1 MKAMRLHTRIAALV
15 VLVVLATQVL
25 TFIAVQVATER
36 SVKAQLGEELQIG
49 ERVWQRINVRRD
61 EQLLQSAS
69 VLADDFG
76 FRAAVASGDVP
87 TMQSAL
93 RNHAARM
100 SAQTAVLLS
109 PDGEFLTGLADL
121 PQAEQLRAVQALL
134 QQAQRDGHAVGVVAL
149 DQRIVRLAVVQ
160 VLAPNRVGWIAIG
173 NESGDGL
180 AQDFR
185 TTTGLDATF
194 FTDGPPVRV
203 LASTLEP
210 AARSEFPQQLPAAEA
225 GQGEAIP
232 LTLADAR
239 YLVKLQSIQGDSHV
253 RVALQASL
261 DRAVAPYRILKLRIL
276 LLAGLATAAAIG
288 VAIFLARSVSKPVA
302 QLVQAARRI
311 QRGDYHTAVQVP
323 PGRELAELADSF
335 GRMQQQIASR
345 EQHIL
350 HQARHDALTGLPN
363 RIWLLERLQQVVEQT
378 VASGVTAAVLILDL
392 ERFKELNDSLG
403 HDFADQVLVE
413 AGRRL
418 AEVVQE
424 PNVVGRLGSDEF
436 MVVVAQADMTSVQQ
450 DAQRLLL
457 QLRRPLALPQA
468 RIQLEASIGIAL
480 IPEHGADPDTL
491 LRRADIAR
499 RQGGNVI
506 TIGASSVYRL
516 GQDEQHLRRL
526 RLTGDLRQAIASN
539 ELTLR
544 FQPKIC
550 LRSDRVEQVEVL
562 VRWHHPVLGP
572 IGPDEFI
579 PLAEHSGVIHPLT
592 RYVLDEA
599 LRCQAQWRSQGL
611 ELGMAINLSALDLSD
626 PGLPDYVRGRLE
638 HHAVAAERVT
648 LELTESALMRDVE
661 FALHMLHQLRSVGV
675 RLSIDDF
682 GTGYSSLAQLKRMP
696 VNELKIDKSF
706 VMQLA
711 EGTDDAFIVRS
722 TIDLGH
728 NLGLSVIAEGVE
740 NATALGLL
748 RSYGCDM
755 VQGYLYAPPLEEVP
769 FVAWCMRQL
778 DLGQLDLVPAAQAG
792 AQR

>member
-1 MKAMRLHTRIAALV
+1 MKAMRLHTRIAALL
-15 VLVVLATQVL
+15 VLVVLGTQAL

-36 SVKAQLGEELQIG
+36 SVKAQLGEELLIG
-49 ERVWQRINVRRD
+49 ERVWQRINQRRD

-100 SAQTAVLLS
+100 DAQTAVLLS
-109 PDGEFLTGLADL
+109 PEGDFLTGLADL

-134 QQAQRDGHAVGVVAL
+134 QQAQHDGRAVGVVAL
-149 DQRIVRLAVVQ
+149 DQHVVRLAVVQ
-160 VLAPNRVGWIAIG
+160 VLAPSRVGWIAIG
-173 NESGDGL
+173 NESGDSL

-185 TTTGLDATF
+185 STTGLDATF
-194 FTDGPPVRV
+194 FIDGAPPRV

-210 AARSEFPQQLPAAEA
+210 AERMEFAQQLRTAEHA
-225 GQGEAIP
+225 QGAAIP
-232 LTLADAR
+232 LTLGDSR
-239 YLVKLQSIQGDSHV
+239 YLVKLQSIQGDTRV

-261 DRAVAPYRILKLRIL
+261 DRAVAPYRTLKLRIL
-276 LLAGLATAAAIG
+276 LLAGLATAAALG
-288 VAIFLARSVSKPVA
+288 VSIFLARSVSKPVA
-302 QLVQAARRI
+302 LLVQAARRI
-311 QRGDYHTAVQVP
+311 QRGDYHTTVQLP

-335 GRMQQQIASR
+335 GRMQQQIATR

-363 RIWLLERLQQVVEQT
+363 RIWLLEQLQQVVDQT
-378 VASGVTAAVLILDL
+378 VASGGTAAVLILDL

-418 AEVVQE
+418 AEVVQA
-424 PNVVGRLGSDEF
+424 PNIVGRLGSDEF
-436 MVVVAQADMTSVQQ
+436 MVVVAHADPATVQEE
-450 DAQRLLL
+450 AQRLLL
-457 QLRRPLALPQA
+457 QLRSPLALPQA

-499 RQGGNVI
+499 GQVGD
-506 TIGASSVYRL
+506 TASGASVYRL

-526 RLTGDLRQAIASN
+526 RLTGDLRQAIGGN

-544 FQPKIC
+544 FQPKIS
-550 LRSDRVEQVEVL
+550 LRTDQVEQVEVL

-592 RYVLDEA
+592 RFVLDEA
-599 LRCQAQWRSQGL
+599 LHCQSQWRAQGL

-626 PGLPDYVRGRLE
+626 PGLPDFVRGCLQR
-638 HHAVAAERVT
+638 HAVPASSVT

-661 FALHMLHQLRSVGV
+661 FALHMLHQLRNVGV
-675 RLSIDDF
+675 RLSVDDF

-740 NATALGLL
+740 NDTALALL
-748 RSYGCDM
+748 RGYGCDM
-755 VQGYLYAPPLEEVP
+755 VQGYLYSPPLEEKP
-769 FVAWCMRQL
+769 LLAWCMRQL
-778 DLGQLDLVPAAQAG
+778 GRSPAAQAG
-792 AQR
+792 GQR

>member
-1 MKAMRLHTRIAALV
+1 MRAMRLHTRIAVLL
-15 VLVVLATQVL
+15 VLVLLATQGA
-25 TFIAVQVATER
+25 TFIAVQVATDR
-36 SVKAQLGEELQIG
+36 SVRAQLDEELEIG
-49 ERVWQRINVRRD
+49 ERVWQRINTRRD

-76 FRAAVASGDVP
+76 FRAAVTSGDVP

-100 SAQTAVLLS
+100 SAQTALLLA

-121 PQAEQLRAVQALL
+121 PQAQQLRAVQALL
-134 QQAQRDGHAVGVVAL
+134 QRAQRDGRAVGVVAL
-149 DQRIVRLAVVQ
+149 EGQIVRLAVVQ

-185 TTTGLDATF
+185 STTGLDASF
-194 FTDGPPVRV
+194 FIAGRPAQV

-210 AARSEFPQQLPAAEA
+210 AARAQFAQQLSLATPSAA
-225 GQGEAIP
+225 GAIP
-232 LTLADAR
+232 FTLDGAR
-239 YLVKLQSIQGDSHV
+239 YLVKLQAVQGDGQV

-261 DRAVAPYRILKLRIL
+261 DRAIAPYQVLKLRIL
-276 LLAGLATAAAIG
+276 LLAGLATAAALG
-288 VAIFLARSVSKPVA
+288 VAILLARSISKPVA

-311 QRGDYHTAVQVP
+311 QRGDYHTALQVP
-323 PGRELAELADSF
+323 PGRELAELANSF
-335 GRMQQQIASR
+335 GHMQQQIASR
-345 EQHIL
+345 EQRIL

-363 RIWLLERLQQVVEQT
+363 RSWLLERLRQVVVQT
-378 VASGVTAAVLILDL
+378 VASGESAAVLILDL

-413 AGRRL
+413 VGRRL
-418 AEVVQE
+418 ADVVQE
-424 PNVVGRLGSDEF
+424 PHLVGRLGSDEF
-436 MVVVAQADMTSVQQ
+436 MVVMAQADAASVQQ

-457 QLRRPLALPQA
+457 QLRNPLSLPQA
-468 RIQLEASIGIAL
+468 RIQLEARIGIAL
-480 IPEHGADPDTL
+480 VPDHGDDADTL
-491 LRRADIAR
+491 LRRAHIAR
-499 RQGGNVI
+499 RQAGETGSA
-506 TIGASSVYRL
+506 ASIYRM
-516 GQDEQHLRRL
+516 GEDEQHLRRL
-526 RLTGDLRQAIASN
+526 RLTGDLRQAIAGN

-544 FQPKIC
+544 FQPKIS
-550 LRSDRVEQVEVL
+550 LRNDRVEQVEVL

-579 PLAEHSGVIHPLT
+579 PLAEHSGVIHALT
-592 RYVLDEA
+592 RFVLDDA
-599 LRCQAQWRSQGL
+599 LRCLARWRRQGL
-611 ELGMAINLSALDLSD
+611 QLGMAINLSALDLSD

-638 HHAVAAERVT
+638 HHAVPARHVT

-661 FALHMLHQLRSVGV
+661 FALHMLHQLRNVGV

-696 VNELKIDKSF
+696 VDELKIDKSF

-711 EGTDDAFIVRS
+711 EATDDAFIVRS

-740 NATALGLL
+740 NAAAVTLL
-748 RSYGCDM
+748 RGWGCDM
-755 VQGYLYAPPLEEVP
+755 VQGYLYSPPLEEAP
-769 FVAWCMRQL
+769 LVAWCKRQL
-778 DLGQLDLVPAAQAG
+778 EAATTVQAG
-792 AQR
+792 VAQ

>member
-1 MKAMRLHTRIAALV
+1 MRAMRLHTRIAALV
-15 VLVVLATQVL
+15 VLVVLGTQAL
-25 TFIAVQVATER
+25 TFVAVQMATER
-36 SVKAQLGEELQIG
+36 SVKAQLGEELLIG
-49 ERVWQRINVRRD
+49 ERVWQRVNLRRD

-100 SAQTAVLLS
+100 DAPTALLLA
-109 PDGEFLTGLADL
+109 PDGQFLTGLEDL
-121 PQAEQLRAVQALL
+121 PQAEQLRAVQTLL
-134 QQAQRDGHAVGVVAL
+134 LQAQRDGRAVGLVAL
-149 DQRIVRLAVVQ
+149 DRRVVRLAVVQ
-160 VLAPNRVGWIAIG
+160 VLAPNPVGWIAIG
-173 NESGDGL
+173 NESGEVIV
-180 AQDFR
+180 QDFR
-185 TTTGLDATF
+185 TITGLDATF
-194 FTDGPPVRV
+194 INDASPPRV
-203 LASTLEP
+203 LASTMEP
-210 AARSEFPQQLPAAEA
+210 AVRRDFAQQLRSIEIAPDLAM
-225 GQGEAIP
+225 P
-232 LTLADAR
+232 LTLERSR
-239 YLVKLQSIQGDSHV
+239 YLLKLQPVQGDRHV
-253 RVALQASL
+253 QVVLQASL
-261 DRAVAPYRILKLRIL
+261 DRAMAPYQALKLRIL
-276 LLAGLATAAAIG
+276 LLAGLATAAALG
-288 VAIFLARSVSKPVA
+288 VAVFLARSVSKPVA

-311 QRGDYHTAVQVP
+311 QQGDYQTAVQVP
-323 PGRELAELADSF
+323 AGRELGELAHSF
-335 GRMQQQIASR
+335 GSMQQQIASR
-345 EQHIL
+345 EQRIL

-363 RIWLLERLQQVVEQT
+363 RLWLLEQLRQVVDQT
-378 VASGVTAAVLILDL
+378 VASDGTAAVLILDL

-413 AGRRL
+413 VGHRL
-418 AEVVQE
+418 AEVVQS

-436 MVVVAQADMTSVQQ
+436 MVVVAQADASTVQQ

-480 IPEHGADPDTL
+480 IPEHGEDPDTL

-499 RQGGNVI
+499 RQIDNTAAV
-506 TIGASSVYRL
+506 GASVYRM

-526 RLTGDLRQAIASN
+526 RLTGDLRQAIGDN

-550 LRSDRVEQVEVL
+550 LRTDRVEQVEVL
-562 VRWHHPVLGP
+562 VRWHHPGLGP

-592 RYVLDEA
+592 RFVLDHA
-599 LRCQAQWRSQGL
+599 LRCQAQWRAQGL

-626 PGLPDYVRGRLE
+626 PGLPDYVRARLE
-638 HHAVAAERVT
+638 QYAVPAQSVT

-661 FALHMLHQLRSVGV
+661 SALHMLHQLRSVGV

-728 NLGLSVIAEGVE
+728 KLGLSVIAEGVE
-740 NATALGLL
+740 NDAALTLL
-748 RSYGCDM
+748 RGYGCDM
-755 VQGYLYAPPLEEVP
+755 VQGYLYAPPLEQAAL
-769 FVAWCMRQL
+769 VAWCLRQL
-778 DLGQLDLVPAAQAG
+778 GTSASAQVGAG
-792 AQR
+792 R

>member
-1 MKAMRLHTRIAALV
+1 MRSMRLHTRIAALL
-15 VLVVLATQVL
+15 VLVVLATQAL
-25 TFIAVQVATER
+25 TFFAVQVATER
-36 SVKAQLGEELQIG
+36 SVKAQLGEELEIG
-49 ERVWQRINVRRD
+49 QGVWQRINVRRD
-61 EQLLQSAS
+61 EQLLQSAL

-100 SAQTAVLLS
+100 SAQTALLLS
-109 PDGEFLTGLADL
+109 PDGEFLTGLADV

-134 QQAQRDGHAVGVVAL
+134 QQAQRDGRAVGVVAL

-160 VLAPNRVGWIAIG
+160 VLAPNRVGWIGIG

-185 TTTGLDATF
+185 STTGLDATF
-194 FTDGPPVRV
+194 FTDGPPLRV
-203 LASTLEP
+203 LASTMAP
-210 AARSEFPQQLPAAEA
+210 SARAEFAQQLAAAKKLPAVS
-225 GQGEAIP
+225 IP
-232 LTLADAR
+232 LTLGQSR
-239 YLVKLQSIQGDSHV
+239 YLVRLQAIQGDSHM

-261 DRAVAPYRILKLRIL
+261 DRVVAPYRVLKLRIL
-276 LLAGLATAAAIG
+276 LLAGLATVAALV

-311 QRGDYHTAVQVP
+311 QRGDYYTAVQVP

-335 GRMQQQIASR
+335 GRMQHQIASR

-363 RIWLLERLQQVVEQT
+363 RIWLLERLKEVVEQT
-378 VASGVTAAVLILDL
+378 VAAGGTAAVLILDL

-418 AEVVQE
+418 VEVVQE
-424 PNVVGRLGSDEF
+424 PNLVGRLGSDEF
-436 MVVVAQADMTSVQQ
+436 MVVVAQADAVSVQQ

-457 QLRRPLALPQA
+457 QLRRPLVLPQA

-499 RQGGNVI
+499 RQVG
-506 TIGASSVYRL
+506 TTSAIGASVYRL

-526 RLTGDLRQAIASN
+526 RLTGDLRQAIGAN

-550 LRSDRVEQVEVL
+550 LRSDQVEQVEVL

-579 PLAEHSGVIHPLT
+579 PLAEHAGVIHPLT
-592 RYVLDEA
+592 RFVLDEA
-599 LRCQAQWRSQGL
+599 LRCQAQWREQGL
-611 ELGMAINLSALDLSD
+611 VLGMAINLSALDLSD
-626 PGLPDYVRGRLE
+626 PGLPDFVRGRLE
-638 HHAVAAERVT
+638 HHAVPAQSVT
-648 LELTESALMRDVE
+648 LELTESA
-661 FALHMLHQLRSVGV
+661 
-675 RLSIDDF
+675 
-682 GTGYSSLAQLKRMP
+682 
-696 VNELKIDKSF
+696 
-706 VMQLA
+706 
-711 EGTDDAFIVRS
+711 
-722 TIDLGH
+722 
-728 NLGLSVIAEGVE
+728 
-740 NATALGLL
+740 
-748 RSYGCDM
+748 
-755 VQGYLYAPPLEEVP
+755 
-769 FVAWCMRQL
+769 
-778 DLGQLDLVPAAQAG
+778 
-792 AQR
+792 

>member
-1 MKAMRLHTRIAALV
+1 MKAMRLHTRIAALL
-15 VLVVLATQVL
+15 VLVVLATQAL
-25 TFIAVQVATER
+25 TFIAVQLATER
-36 SVKAQLGEELQIG
+36 SVKVQLGEELQIG

-61 EQLLQSAS
+61 EQLMQSAS

-109 PDGEFLTGLADL
+109 PDGEFLTGLADV

-134 QQAQRDGHAVGVVAL
+134 QQAQLDGRAVGVVAL
-149 DQRIVRLAVVQ
+149 DQHIVRLAVVQ
-160 VLAPNRVGWIAIG
+160 VLAPSRVGWIAIG

-185 TTTGLDATF
+185 STTGLDATF

-210 AARSEFPQQLPAAEA
+210 AALAEFAQQLPSAEKVHAAS
-225 GQGEAIP
+225 IP
-232 LTLADAR
+232 LTLGQSR
-239 YLVKLQSIQGDSHV
+239 YLVKLQSIQGGHV

-261 DRAVAPYRILKLRIL
+261 DRAVAPYRTLKLRIL
-276 LLAGLATAAAIG
+276 LLAGLATAAALG

-311 QRGDYHTAVQVP
+311 QRGDYDTAVQVP

-363 RIWLLERLQQVVEQT
+363 RIWLLERLKQVVEQT
-378 VASGVTAAVLILDL
+378 VASGGTAAVMILDL

-418 AEVVQE
+418 VDVVQE
-424 PNVVGRLGSDEF
+424 PNLVGRLGSDEF
-436 MVVVAQADMTSVQQ
+436 MVVVTQADAASVQQ

-457 QLRRPLALPQA
+457 QLRRPLVLPQA

-499 RQGGNVI
+499 RQVSDAT
-506 TIGASSVYRL
+506 TIGVSVYRMGL
-516 GQDEQHLRRL
+516 DERHLRRL
-526 RLTGDLRQAIASN
+526 RLTGDLRQAIGGN

-550 LRSDRVEQVEVL
+550 LRTDHVEQVEVL
-562 VRWHHPVLGP
+562 VRWQHPVLGP

-592 RYVLDEA
+592 RFVLDEA
-599 LRCQAQWRSQGL
+599 LRCQAQWRKQGL

-626 PGLPDYVRGRLE
+626 PGLPDFVRDRLE
-638 HHAVAAERVT
+638 QHAVPAQSIT

-661 FALHMLHQLRSVGV
+661 SALHMLHQLRSVGV

-740 NATALGLL
+740 NATALALL
-748 RSYGCDM
+748 RTYGCDM
-755 VQGYLYAPPLEEVP
+755 VQGYLYAPPLEDAP
-769 FVAWCMRQL
+769 LVAWCMRQL
-778 DLGQLDLVPAAQAG
+778 GMTPAAHAG

>member
-1 MKAMRLHTRIAALV
+1 MRAMRLHTRIAVLL
-15 VLVVLATQVL
+15 VLVVLATQAL
-25 TFIAVQVATER
+25 TFIAVQLATDR

-49 ERVWQRINVRRD
+49 ERVWQRINLRRD

-134 QQAQRDGHAVGVVAL
+134 QQAQRDGRAVGVVAL
-149 DQRIVRLAVVQ
+149 NQQIVRLAVVQ
-160 VLAPNRVGWIAIG
+160 VLAPSRVGWIAIG
-173 NESGDGL
+173 NESGEGL

-194 FTDGPPVRV
+194 FTDGPPVHV

-210 AARSEFPQQLPAAEA
+210 PARAEFAQQLPTAERTQAA
-225 GQGEAIP
+225 AIA
-232 LTLADAR
+232 LTLGQSR
-239 YLVKLQSIQGDSHV
+239 YLVKLQPIQGDSHV

-261 DRAVAPYRILKLRIL
+261 DRAIAPYRILKLRIL
-276 LLAGLATAAAIG
+276 LLAGLATAAALG

-311 QRGDYHTAVQVP
+311 QRGDYQTAVDVP

-363 RIWLLERLQQVVEQT
+363 RLWLLERLKEVVEHT
-378 VASGVTAAVLILDL
+378 VASGGTAAVLILDL

-418 AEVVQE
+418 ADVVHA
-424 PNVVGRLGSDEF
+424 PNLVGRLGSDEF
-436 MVVVAQADMTSVQQ
+436 MVVVAQADANSVQL

-499 RQGGNVI
+499 RQVGDVT
-506 TIGASSVYRL
+506 TIGASVYRM

-526 RLTGDLRQAIASN
+526 RLTGDLRQAIGGN

-550 LRSDRVEQVEVL
+550 LRTDRVEQVEVL
-562 VRWHHPVLGP
+562 VRWHHPTLGP

-592 RYVLDEA
+592 RFVLDEA
-599 LRCQAQWRSQGL
+599 LRCQAHWRAQGL

-626 PGLPDYVRGRLE
+626 PGLPDYVRARLE
-638 HHAVAAERVT
+638 QHAVPAQSVT

-661 FALHMLHQLRSVGV
+661 SALHMLHQLRGVGV

-740 NATALGLL
+740 NTTALGLL
-748 RSYGCDM
+748 RGYGCDM
-755 VQGYLYAPPLEEVP
+755 VQGYLYAPPLEEAP
-769 FVAWCMRQL
+769 LVAWCMRQL
-778 DLGQLDLVPAAQAG
+778 GMPSAAHAG
-792 AQR
+792 MQR

>member
-1 MKAMRLHTRIAALV
+1 MKAMRLHTRIAALL
-15 VLVVLATQVL
+15 VLVVLATQAL

-49 ERVWQRINVRRD
+49 ERVWQRINRRRD
-61 EQLLQSAS
+61 EQLMQSAS

-100 SAQTAVLLS
+100 SAQTALLLS

-121 PQAEQLRAVQALL
+121 PQAEQLRAVQTLL
-134 QQAQRDGHAVGVVAL
+134 QQAQRDGRAVGVVAL
-149 DQRIVRLAVVQ
+149 DSRIVRLAVVQ
-160 VLAPNRVGWIAIG
+160 VLAPSRVGWIAIG

-185 TTTGLDATF
+185 STTGLDATF

-210 AARSEFPQQLPAAEA
+210 AARAEFAQQLPTAERAQGAAVA
-225 GQGEAIP
+225 
-232 LTLADAR
+232 LTLAQSR

-261 DRAVAPYRILKLRIL
+261 DRAVAPYRVLKLRIL
-276 LLAGLATAAAIG
+276 LLAGLATAAALG
-288 VAIFLARSVSKPVA
+288 VAIFLARSVSRPVA

-311 QRGDYHTAVQVP
+311 QRGDYHTAVEVP
-323 PGRELAELADSF
+323 SGRELAELADSF

-363 RIWLLERLQQVVEQT
+363 RICLLERLKDVVEQT
-378 VASGVTAAVLILDL
+378 VASGGTAAVLILDL

-413 AGRRL
+413 VGRRL
-418 AEVVQE
+418 ADVVQE
-424 PNVVGRLGSDEF
+424 PNLVGRLGSDEF
-436 MVVVAQADMTSVQQ
+436 MVVVAQTDAATVQQ

-499 RQGGNVI
+499 RQGGNVS
-506 TIGASSVYRL
+506 TIGASVYRL

-526 RLTGDLRQAIASN
+526 RLTGDLRQAVGGN

-550 LRSDRVEQVEVL
+550 LRNDRVEQVEVL
-562 VRWHHPVLGP
+562 VRWHHPVLGA

-592 RYVLDEA
+592 RFVLDEA
-599 LRCQAQWRSQGL
+599 LRCQAQWRRQGL

-638 HHAVAAERVT
+638 HHAVPAQSVT

-661 FALHMLHQLRSVGV
+661 SALHMLHQLRSVGV

-696 VNELKIDKSF
+696 VDELKIDKSF

-740 NATALGLL
+740 NATSLGLL
-748 RSYGCDM
+748 RGYGCDM

-769 FVAWCMRQL
+769 LVAWCLRQL
-778 DLGQLDLVPAAQAG
+778 DTTPAAQAG
-792 AQR
+792 VHR

>member
-1 MKAMRLHTRIAALV
+1 MRAMRLHTRIAALV
-15 VLVVLATQVL
+15 VLVVLGTQAL
-25 TFIAVQVATER
+25 TFVAVQMATER
-36 SVKAQLGEELQIG
+36 SVKAQLGEELLIG
-49 ERVWQRINVRRD
+49 ERVWQRVNLRRD

-100 SAQTAVLLS
+100 DAPTALLLA
-109 PDGEFLTGLADL
+109 PDGQFLTGLEDL
-121 PQAEQLRAVQALL
+121 PQAEQLRAVQTLL
-134 QQAQRDGHAVGVVAL
+134 QQAQRDGRAVGLVAL
-149 DQRIVRLAVVQ
+149 DRRVVRLAVVQ
-160 VLAPNRVGWIAIG
+160 VLAPNPVGWIAIG
-173 NESGDGL
+173 NESGEVIV
-180 AQDFR
+180 QDFR
-185 TTTGLDATF
+185 TITGLDATF
-194 FTDGPPVRV
+194 INDASPPRV
-203 LASTLEP
+203 LASTMEP
-210 AARSEFPQQLPAAEA
+210 AVRRDFAQQLRSIEIAPDLAM
-225 GQGEAIP
+225 P
-232 LTLADAR
+232 LTLERSR
-239 YLVKLQSIQGDSHV
+239 YLLKLQPVQGDRHV
-253 RVALQASL
+253 QVVLQASL
-261 DRAVAPYRILKLRIL
+261 DRAMAPYQALKLRIL
-276 LLAGLATAAAIG
+276 LLAGLATAAALG
-288 VAIFLARSVSKPVA
+288 VAVFLARSVSKPVA

-311 QRGDYHTAVQVP
+311 QQGDYQTAVQVP
-323 PGRELAELADSF
+323 AGRELGELAHSF
-335 GRMQQQIASR
+335 GSMQQQIASR
-345 EQHIL
+345 EQRIL

-363 RIWLLERLQQVVEQT
+363 RLWLLEQLRQVVDQT
-378 VASGVTAAVLILDL
+378 VASDGTAAVLILDL

-413 AGRRL
+413 VGHRL
-418 AEVVQE
+418 AEVVQS

-436 MVVVAQADMTSVQQ
+436 MVVVAQADASTVQQ

-480 IPEHGADPDTL
+480 IPEHGEDPDTL

-499 RQGGNVI
+499 RQIDNTAAV
-506 TIGASSVYRL
+506 GASVYRM

-526 RLTGDLRQAIASN
+526 RLTGDLRQAIGDN

-550 LRSDRVEQVEVL
+550 LRTDRVEQVEVL
-562 VRWHHPVLGP
+562 VRWHHPGLGP

-592 RYVLDEA
+592 RFVLDHA
-599 LRCQAQWRSQGL
+599 LRCQAQWRAQGL

-626 PGLPDYVRGRLE
+626 PGLPDYVRARLE
-638 HHAVAAERVT
+638 QYAVPAQSVT

-661 FALHMLHQLRSVGV
+661 SALHMLHQLRSVGV

-728 NLGLSVIAEGVE
+728 KLGLSVIAEGVE
-740 NATALGLL
+740 NDAALTLL
-748 RSYGCDM
+748 RGYGCDM
-755 VQGYLYAPPLEEVP
+755 VQGYLYAPPLEQAAL
-769 FVAWCMRQL
+769 VAWCLRQL
-778 DLGQLDLVPAAQAG
+778 GTSASAQVGAG
-792 AQR
+792 R

>member
-1 MKAMRLHTRIAALV
+1 MRLHTRIAALL
-15 VLVVLATQVL
+15 VLVVLATQAL
-25 TFIAVQVATER
+25 TFFAVQVATER
-36 SVKAQLGEELQIG
+36 SVKAQLGEELEIG
-49 ERVWQRINVRRD
+49 QGVWQRINVRRD
-61 EQLLQSAS
+61 EQLLQSAL

-100 SAQTAVLLS
+100 SAQTALLLS
-109 PDGEFLTGLADL
+109 PDGEFLTGLADV

-134 QQAQRDGHAVGVVAL
+134 QQAQRDGRAVGVVAL

-160 VLAPNRVGWIAIG
+160 VLAPNRVGWIGIG

-185 TTTGLDATF
+185 STTGLDATF
-194 FTDGPPVRV
+194 FTDGPPLRV
-203 LASTLEP
+203 LASTMAP
-210 AARSEFPQQLPAAEA
+210 SARAEFAQQLAAAKKLPAVS
-225 GQGEAIP
+225 IP
-232 LTLADAR
+232 LTLGQSR
-239 YLVKLQSIQGDSHV
+239 YLVRLQAIQGDSHM

-261 DRAVAPYRILKLRIL
+261 DRVVAPYRVLKLRIL
-276 LLAGLATAAAIG
+276 LLAGLATVAALV

-311 QRGDYHTAVQVP
+311 QRGDYYTAVQVP

-335 GRMQQQIASR
+335 GRMQHQIASR

-363 RIWLLERLQQVVEQT
+363 RIWLLERLKEVVEQT
-378 VASGVTAAVLILDL
+378 VAAGGTAAVLILDL

-418 AEVVQE
+418 VEVVQE
-424 PNVVGRLGSDEF
+424 PNLVGRLGSDEF
-436 MVVVAQADMTSVQQ
+436 MVVVAQADAVSVQQ

-457 QLRRPLALPQA
+457 QLRRPLVLPQA

-499 RQGGNVI
+499 RQVG
-506 TIGASSVYRL
+506 TTSAIGASVYRL

-526 RLTGDLRQAIASN
+526 RLTGDLRQAIGAN

-550 LRSDRVEQVEVL
+550 LRSDQVEQVEVL

-579 PLAEHSGVIHPLT
+579 PLAEHAGVIHPLT
-592 RYVLDEA
+592 RFVLDEA
-599 LRCQAQWRSQGL
+599 LRCQAQWREQG
-611 ELGMAINLSALDLSD
+611 
-626 PGLPDYVRGRLE
+626 
-638 HHAVAAERVT
+638 
-648 LELTESALMRDVE
+648 
-661 FALHMLHQLRSVGV
+661 
-675 RLSIDDF
+675 
-682 GTGYSSLAQLKRMP
+682 
-696 VNELKIDKSF
+696 
-706 VMQLA
+706 
-711 EGTDDAFIVRS
+711 
-722 TIDLGH
+722 
-728 NLGLSVIAEGVE
+728 
-740 NATALGLL
+740 
-748 RSYGCDM
+748 
-755 VQGYLYAPPLEEVP
+755 
-769 FVAWCMRQL
+769 
-778 DLGQLDLVPAAQAG
+778 
-792 AQR
+792 

>member
-1 MKAMRLHTRIAALV
+1 MRAMRLHTRIAALV
-15 VLVVLATQVL
+15 VLVVLGTQAL
-25 TFIAVQVATER
+25 TFVAVQMATER
-36 SVKAQLGEELQIG
+36 SVKAQLGEELLIG
-49 ERVWQRINVRRD
+49 ERVWQRVNLRRD

-100 SAQTAVLLS
+100 DAPTALLLA
-109 PDGEFLTGLADL
+109 PDGQFLTGLEDL
-121 PQAEQLRAVQALL
+121 PQAEQLRAVQTLL
-134 QQAQRDGHAVGVVAL
+134 QQAQRDGRAVGLVAL
-149 DQRIVRLAVVQ
+149 DRRVVRLAVVQ
-160 VLAPNRVGWIAIG
+160 VLAPNPVGWIAIG
-173 NESGDGL
+173 NESGEVIV
-180 AQDFR
+180 QDFR
-185 TTTGLDATF
+185 TITGLDATF
-194 FTDGPPVRV
+194 INDASPPRV
-203 LASTLEP
+203 LASTMEP
-210 AARSEFPQQLPAAEA
+210 AVRRDFAQQLRSIEIAPDLAM
-225 GQGEAIP
+225 P
-232 LTLADAR
+232 LTLERSR
-239 YLVKLQSIQGDSHV
+239 YLLKLQPVQGDRHV
-253 RVALQASL
+253 QVVLQASL
-261 DRAVAPYRILKLRIL
+261 DRAMAPYQALKLRIL
-276 LLAGLATAAAIG
+276 LLAGLATAAALG
-288 VAIFLARSVSKPVA
+288 VAVFLARSVSKPVA

-311 QRGDYHTAVQVP
+311 QRGDYQTAVQVP
-323 PGRELAELADSF
+323 AGRELGELAHSF
-335 GRMQQQIASR
+335 GSMQQQIASR
-345 EQHIL
+345 EQRIL

-363 RIWLLERLQQVVEQT
+363 RLWLLEQLRQVVDQT
-378 VASGVTAAVLILDL
+378 VASDGTAAVLILDL

-413 AGRRL
+413 VGHRL
-418 AEVVQE
+418 AEVVQS

-436 MVVVAQADMTSVQQ
+436 MVVVAQADASTVQQ

-480 IPEHGADPDTL
+480 IPEHGEDPDTL

-499 RQGGNVI
+499 RQ
-506 TIGASSVYRL
+506 IGDTAAVGASVYRM

-526 RLTGDLRQAIASN
+526 RLTGDLRQAIGDN

-550 LRSDRVEQVEVL
+550 LRTDRVEQVEVL
-562 VRWHHPVLGP
+562 VRWHHPGLGP

-592 RYVLDEA
+592 RFVLDHA
-599 LRCQAQWRSQGL
+599 LCCQAQWRAQGL

-626 PGLPDYVRGRLE
+626 PGLPDYVRARLE
-638 HHAVAAERVT
+638 QYAVPAQSVT

-661 FALHMLHQLRSVGV
+661 SALHMLHQLRSVGV

-728 NLGLSVIAEGVE
+728 KLGLSVIAEGVE
-740 NATALGLL
+740 NDAALTLL
-748 RSYGCDM
+748 RGYGCDM
-755 VQGYLYAPPLEEVP
+755 VQGYLYAPPLEQAAL
-769 FVAWCMRQL
+769 VAWCLRQL
-778 DLGQLDLVPAAQAG
+778 GTSASAQVGAG
-792 AQR
+792 R